1 VLAATLAEEGQS
13 GKNRLKTVLTRQM
26 SSFVFCLRHFA
37 QELEPDQ
44 GNRRI
49 CVYVQL
55 RKIGARRRKIMLRL
69 TAVLDR
75 LVAHNLG
82 KDVLKPIQGPRP
94 I

>member
-1 VLAATLAEEGQS
+1 
-13 GKNRLKTVLTRQM
+13 
-26 SSFVFCLRHFA
+26 
-37 QELEPDQ
+37 
-44 GNRRI
+44 
-49 CVYVQL
+49 
-55 RKIGARRRKIMLRL
+55 MLRL